1 MPVSDNSDCTIPE
14 RQRQMHKDVF
24 DRIEHAIENK
34 FYLEAIFLEYSAL
47 EGRLEV
53 MSGILNLPCN
63 KFLEPTIR
71 KDIKISTR
79 MGCLKKAYRAAESI
93 FAKSYLDKRF
103 WKDLESWIK
112 NRNMYMHGLFK
123 NAELYN
129 NRLTKVRVLAEEGY
143 GLINLLYKEANRIR
157 REQNKTEYAF
167 TANSCK
173 LKCKFLQNN

>member
-1 MPVSDNSDCTIPE
+1 MVVLNNSDCSLSE
-14 RQRQMHKDVF
+14 QQRQMHKDVF
-24 DRIEHAIENK
+24 DKIKRAIENR

-53 MSGILNLPCN
+53 MAGILNLPCN
-63 KFLEPTIR
+63 KFLDPIIR

-79 MGCLKKAYRAAESI
+79 IECLKKSYKVGESI
-93 FAKSYLDKRF
+93 FAKSYLDKCF
-103 WKDLESWIK
+103 WKDLEVWIK

-129 NRLTKVRVLAEEGY
+129 NRLTKVRALSEKGY
-143 GLINLLYKEANRIR
+143 DLINLLYKEANRIR